1 MCGCTGNCFRKKTGK
16 GIEMKNK
23 KLLSGVLAGI
33 LLLGLTACG
42 KDPAELVYLK
52 DFKVDKYV
60 TLGEYKGLST
70 TIAYPEEITEED
82 IDAAI
87 QTSALSDACVQP
99 VEGRNV
105 VENGD
110 IANIDFVGTMDGEAF
125 EGGTGADYDLV
136 IGSGSFV
143 PGFEEGVEGMK
154 VGETKDVA
162 LTFPENYYEDMAG
175 KDVVFAVTV
184 NSISTYDREK
194 AREELWEQ
202 ALENYNSQVAYE
214 LLDIIQA
221 DARLKDAPSGMVD
234 RMNQT
239 LLNNITTQAAMY
251 GMDTGSFVAAVYGGT
266 AQEYEDTLYTYS
278 QNVANQYLIMAAIAQ
293 KEKITVTD
301 EEVTEDIRATL
312 GENATDAD
320 VESAMSSVDAEA
332 YKEYLLTMKICDF
345 LAENAVKAE

>member
-1 MCGCTGNCFRKKTGK
+1 
-16 GIEMKNK
+16 MKNK

>member
-1 MCGCTGNCFRKKTGK
+1 MEAGK
-16 GIEMKNK
+16 ELVMKNK
-23 KLLSGVLAGI
+23 KMLSVAMLGA

-42 KDPAELVYLK
+42 QDPAELVYLK

-60 TLGEYKGLST
+60 TLGEYTGLST
-70 TIAYPEEITEED
+70 TIAYSEEITEED

-87 QTSALSDACVQP
+87 QTAALGDACVRP

-110 IANIDFVGTMDGEAF
+110 IANIDFVGTMDGEVF
-125 EGGTGADYDLV
+125 DGGTGADYDLV

-202 ALENYNSQVAYE
+202 ALEDYNSQVAYE

-221 DARLKDAPSGMVD
+221 DAKLKDAPSGMVD

-239 LLNNITTQAAMY
+239 LVNNITTQAAMY
-251 GMDTGSFVAAVYGGT
+251 GMDAGSFVAAVYGGT

-293 KEKITVTD
+293 KENITVTD
-301 EEVTEDIRATL
+301 DEVTEDIRATL

-332 YKEYLLTMKICDF
+332 YKEYLLTMKVCDF

>member
-1 MCGCTGNCFRKKTGK
+1 
-16 GIEMKNK
+16 MKNK
-23 KLLSGVLAGI
+23 KMLSVVMLGA

-70 TIAYPEEITEED
+70 TIAYPEEIAEED

-87 QTSALSDACVQP
+87 QTSALSDACMQP
-99 VEGRNV
+99 VEGRDV

-125 EGGTGADYDLV
+125 DGGTGADYDLV

-202 ALENYNSQVAYE
+202 SIEDYNSQVAYE

-221 DARLKDAPSGMVD
+221 DAKLKDAPSGMVD

-239 LLNNITTQAAMY
+239 LVNNITTQAAMY
-251 GMDTGSFVAAVYGGT
+251 GMDAGSFVAAVYGGT

-293 KEKITVTD
+293 KENITVTD

-312 GENATDAD
+312 GENAADAD

-332 YKEYLLTMKICDF
+332 YKEYLLTMKVCDF

>member
-23 KLLSGVLAGI
+23 KLLSGVLAGL
-33 LLLGLTACG
+33 LLLGMTACG

-52 DFKVDKYV
+52 DFAVDKYV
-60 TLGEYKGLST
+60 TLGEYTGLST
-70 TIAYPEEITEED
+70 TIVYPEEITEED

-87 QTSALSDACVQP
+87 KASTLSDACIQDVKS
-99 VEGRNV
+99 RDI

-110 IANIDFVGTMDGEAF
+110 IANIDFVGTMDGEVF
-125 EGGTGADYDLV
+125 DGGTGEGYDLV

-162 LTFPENYYEDMAG
+162 LTFPEDYYEDMAG

-202 ALENYNSQVAYE
+202 EMEDYNSDVAYD
-214 LLDIIQA
+214 LLDQIQA
-221 DARLKDAPSGMVD
+221 DATVKDAPSGMVD

-239 LLNNITTQAAMY
+239 LMNNITMQASMY
-251 GMDTGSFVAAVYGGT
+251 GMDAGSFVAAIYGGT
-266 AQEYEDTLYTYS
+266 AEEYEDTLYSYS
-278 QNVANQYLIMAAIAQ
+278 KDVANQYMVLAAIAQ
-293 KEKITVTD
+293 KENITVTD
-301 EEVTEDIRATL
+301 EEVTEDVRASL
-312 GENATDAD
+312 GADATDED
-320 VESAMSSVDAEA
+320 VESAMESVDAEA
-332 YKEYLLTMKICDF
+332 YKEYLLTMKVCDF
-345 LAENAVKAE
+345 LAENSVKAE

>member
-1 MCGCTGNCFRKKTGK
+1 MLLQDGRQGK
-16 GIEMKNK
+16 DYKMKNK
-23 KLLSGVLAGI
+23 KLLSGALAGL

-42 KDPAELVYLK
+42 KDPAELVYLS
-52 DFKVDKYV
+52 DFAVDKYV

-82 IDAAI
+82 IDTAI
-87 QTSALSDACVQP
+87 QASSLSDACIQP
-99 VEGRNV
+99 VKSRDV

-110 IANIDFVGTMDGEAF
+110 IANIDFVGTMDGEVF
-125 EGGTGADYDLV
+125 DGGSGEGYDLV

-162 LTFPENYYEDMAG
+162 LTFPEDYYEDMAG

-184 NSISTYDREK
+184 NSISTYDREQ

-202 ALENYNSQVAYE
+202 AMENYNSQVAYE
-214 LLDIIQA
+214 LLDIVQA
-221 DARLKDAPSGMVD
+221 DAKLKDAPSGMVT

-239 LLNNITTQAAMY
+239 LLNNVTMQASMY
-251 GMDTGSFVAAVYGGT
+251 GMDAGSFVAAVYGGT
-266 AQEYEDTLYTYS
+266 AEEYEDTLYNYT
-278 QNVANQYLIMAAIAQ
+278 QDVANQYLIMAAIAQ
-293 KEKITVTD
+293 KENITVTD
-301 EEVTEDIRATL
+301 EEVTEDVRASL
-312 GENATDAD
+312 GADATDED
-320 VESAMSSVDAEA
+320 VESAMESIDAEA
-332 YKEYLLTMKICDF
+332 YKEYLLTMKVCEF

>member
-1 MCGCTGNCFRKKTGK
+1 
-16 GIEMKNK
+16 MKNK
-23 KLLSGVLAGI
+23 KMLSVAMLGA

-42 KDPAELVYLK
+42 QDPAELVYLK

-60 TLGEYKGLST
+60 TLGEYTGLST

-87 QTSALSDACVQP
+87 QTAALGDACVRP

-110 IANIDFVGTMDGEAF
+110 IANIDFVGTMDGEVF
-125 EGGTGADYDLV
+125 DGGTGADYDLV

-202 ALENYNSQVAYE
+202 ALEDYNSQVAYE

-221 DARLKDAPSGMVD
+221 DAKLKDAPSGMVD

-239 LLNNITTQAAMY
+239 LVNNITTQAAMY
-251 GMDTGSFVAAVYGGT
+251 GMDAGSFVAAVYGGT

-293 KEKITVTD
+293 KENITVTD
-301 EEVTEDIRATL
+301 DEVTEDIRATL

-332 YKEYLLTMKICDF
+332 YKEYLLTMKVCDF